1 MLTGWKDIVKYMGFS
16 RYTIKRMMREDD
28 FPLQYI
34 ASKPTTTRKLIE
46 KWMEKRAEK
55 KVCQ

>member
-1 MLTGWKDIVKYMGFS
+1 
-16 RYTIKRMMREDD
+16 MREDD

-55 KVCQ
+55 KACQ